1 MAILEKQRPAAPP
14 AQKSIKSSSQ
24 DEPVK
29 EVRNSQ
35 DIPPLSEQEVTF
47 MLQHFS
53 SCTFEGRDVLLLASV
68 VAKLQGMLQEG

>member
-1 MAILEKQRPAAPP
+1 MSVIKKAP
-14 AQKSIKSSSQ
+14 AQQ
-24 DEPVK
+24 R
-29 EVRNSQ
+29 EVQQGQSH
-35 DIPPLSEQEVTF
+35 DLTEQEVTF

>member
-1 MAILEKQRPAAPP
+1 MSVIK
-14 AQKSIKSSSQ
+14 KSPTQQGGVQQPQSH
-24 DEPVK
+24 E
-29 EVRNSQ
+29 
-35 DIPPLSEQEVTF
+35 LSEQEVTF

>member
-1 MAILEKQRPAAPP
+1 MAILDKQRPPAAKPP
-14 AQKSIKSSSQ
+14 TSIKSSSQ
-24 DEPVK
+24 DEPKK
-29 EVRNSQ
+29 EVRSSQ
-35 DIPPLSEQEVTF
+35 EIPPLTEQEVTF